1 MSFTITGTGSAVPD
15 CVKTNDELS
24 RIIDTSDEWIIT
36 RTGIQERHICTHETL
51 TDIAAA
57 AAEAALEN
65 AGAKASELDLIV
77 CSLVRGDYITP
88 SLACMV
94 QQRIGAH
101 CPAFD
106 VNAACTGFIYALDV
120 ADGFFARDK
129 VKKVLVVSAEAMSKL
144 ADWEDRS
151 TCVLFGDGAGAVVLE
166 PGDGLLSIRLSARG
180 DVEPLYI
187 PNVDGNCPFDETKE
201 KRKPYLRM
209 HGQDVYKFAVSAMC
223 GDIMAVI
230 EDAGLSKNDIDHVL
244 PHQANLRIIEAAQK
258 RLRIPRYKVLTS
270 IERYGNMSS
279 ASIPVLLD
287 EANRGGR
294 LKAGDILVMS
304 AFGGGLTTGACV
316 LRWGKEPDPQ

>member
-1 MSFTITGTGSAVPD
+1 
-15 CVKTNDELS
+15 
-24 RIIDTSDEWIIT
+24 
-36 RTGIQERHICTHETL
+36 
-51 TDIAAA
+51 
-57 AAEAALEN
+57 
-65 AGAKASELDLIV
+65 
-77 CSLVRGDYITP
+77 
-88 SLACMV
+88 
-94 QQRIGAH
+94 
-101 CPAFD
+101 
-106 VNAACTGFIYALDV
+106 
-120 ADGFFARDK
+120 
-129 VKKVLVVSAEAMSKL
+129 
-144 ADWEDRS
+144 
-151 TCVLFGDGAGAVVLE
+151 
-166 PGDGLLSIRLSARG
+166 
-180 DVEPLYI
+180 
-187 PNVDGNCPFDETKE
+187 
-201 KRKPYLRM
+201 
-209 HGQDVYKFAVSAMC
+209 MC